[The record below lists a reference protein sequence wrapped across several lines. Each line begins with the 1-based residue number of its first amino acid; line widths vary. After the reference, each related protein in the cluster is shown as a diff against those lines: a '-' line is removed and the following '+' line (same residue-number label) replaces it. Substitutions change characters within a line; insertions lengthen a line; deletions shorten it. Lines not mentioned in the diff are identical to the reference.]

1 MAKRRSP
8 RRTTRKPAGPARAPT
23 AASPARP
30 APAPRESGD
39 VAGELERTLAAG
51 CRAVREGK
59 AFTAHNLEVLRLAK
73 EYVFTR
79 AKLDLER
86 QAIELGDAAGD
97 GLPAGF
103 DPLGAL
109 KVRARDG

>member
-1 MAKRRSP
+1 MAKRRAK
-8 RRTTRKPAGPARAPT
+8 RRGAK
-23 AASPARP
+23 ASPPSPPPP
-30 APAPRESGD
+30 ADEPS
-39 VAGELERTLAAG
+39 VAAELERTLAAG
-51 CRAVREGK
+51 CRAVRERQ
-59 AFTAHNLEVLRLAK
+59 AFTADNLDVLRLAK

-86 QAIELGDAAGD
+86 QAIELGDAAAD